1 MRADVFVSATLGISR
16 NQASELIK
24 SKNITLNENMID
36 KPSLEV
42 KGDERVVANDNIYV
56 SRAALK
62 LKGFLGEL
70 KPCFLNLNALDVG
83 SSTGGFVQILLENGV
98 KSVTALDVGSTQLS
112 TVLRNDKRVIVQE
125 NTDIRKFNSSKFD
138 LVTVDVSFISIL
150 QILNDIDRL
159 AKRDIILLFKP
170 QFEVGANA
178 KRSKKGVVKDKKLIN
193 LSKAKFEIAASELG
207 WSLKKSK
214 ESVITGKEGNL
225 ELFYYYVKR

>member
-70 KPCFLNLNALDVG
+70 KPCFLNLNTLDVG

-98 KSVTALDVGSTQLS
+98 KSVTALDVGSDQLS

-150 QILNDIDRL
+150 KQN
-159 AKRDIILLFKP
+159 
-170 QFEVGANA
+170 
-178 KRSKKGVVKDKKLIN
+178 SK
-193 LSKAKFEIAASELG
+193 
-207 WSLKKSK
+207 
-214 ESVITGKEGNL
+214 
-225 ELFYYYVKR
+225 